1 MFYKRHRETV
11 MSTVKNMAH
20 RGGCIEAPENTIEAF
35 RKSLENGS
43 EMLEMDLHI
52 TKDGVPVVFHDDS
65 LLRVTGVDAFVRDLD
80 YSELPTSFKTNL
92 PVPFPQFAGQT
103 IDTSTFD
110 THIPTLEEVFQ
121 TFPNVPVNLDLKDP
135 SVALLDATHD
145 LIVKYDRRHLVV
157 WGGFRPATCDACY
170 KKDPSIPLL
179 FSYKTVIKTLL
190 LHYTGLLPFFSIRE
204 SFLEIPV
211 FTKKSIANIAAGK
224 HSKKKL
230 NFFIGFNNIFC

>member
-1 MFYKRHRETV
+1 MQINEQINDIK
-11 MSTVKNMAH
+11 
-20 RGGCIEAPENTIEAF
+20 
-35 RKSLENGS
+35 
-43 EMLEMDLHI
+43 
-52 TKDGVPVVFHDDS
+52 PVVFHDDS
-65 LLRVTGVDAFVRDLD
+65 LLRVTGVDALVRDLD

-110 THIPTLEEVFQ
+110 THIPTLEEVTTSFTKQITHSFKVFQ

-211 FTKKSIANIAAGK
+211 FTKKSIANITAGK
-224 HSKKKL
+224 HSK
-230 NFFIGFNNIFC
+230 